1 MSYVKIVLSIKYNR
15 KRKRIWRT
23 KRMNKCPNCN
33 MSVSE
38 FATAYPHCGKT
49 IDKESVTKAIE
60 TQNASKKEIS
70 RKRQLSKLGKE
81 KYLPLVMVI
90 ILILFRLVNEIQAL
104 SIVYDTLAGSKIL
117 ETLIYSVAVQLI
129 LSSVLF
135 CIIPISFLTKMY
147 QSNKGY
153 ILKNIQMVID
163 VYIIFMS
170 LIGVLSG
177 FKNMNVMHSIQ
188 MLLLLLVFVTSL
200 ILCIRMGKKQNVH
213 SDEKNET
220 TE

>member
-1 MSYVKIVLSIKYNR
+1 MI
-15 KRKRIWRT
+15 
-23 KRMNKCPNCN
+23 KCPNCN
-33 MSVSE
+33 STVSE
-38 FATAYPHCGKT
+38 FATTCPHCGKT
-49 IDKESVTKAIE
+49 IDKESVTKAVE
-60 TQNASKKEIS
+60 TQNTSKKEIN

-117 ETLIYSVAVQLI
+117 GTLIYSVAVQLI

-153 ILKNIQMVID
+153 ILKNIQMIID

>member
-1 MSYVKIVLSIKYNR
+1 MQ
-15 KRKRIWRT
+15 
-23 KRMNKCPNCN
+23 
-33 MSVSE
+33 
-38 FATAYPHCGKT
+38 
-49 IDKESVTKAIE
+49 ESVTKAVE
-60 TQNASKKEIS
+60 TQNTSKKEIN

-90 ILILFRLVNEIQAL
+90 ILILFRLVNEIQAF

-117 ETLIYSVAVQLI
+117 GTLIYSVAVQLI

-147 QSNKGY
+147 QSSKGY

-177 FKNMNVMHSIQ
+177 FRNMNVMHSIQ

-200 ILCIRMGKKQNVH
+200 ILCIKMGKKQDVH